1 MKLICCS
8 GFPEIY
14 SQIEERDM
22 SAMGIVCILLY
33 VKLIWCSSFPEIYG
47 QLEEGVMSDLGMSV
61 CLAFGIC
68 AFFYM

>member
-1 MKLICCS
+1 MKLIWCS

-14 SQIEERDM
+14 FRLEE
-22 SAMGIVCILLY
+22 GGYVCHGYMCVLLY

-61 CLAFGIC
+61 CLHLVYVH
-68 AFFYM
+68 FFYM